1 MKKQFVVINV
11 ETVAWDDQ
19 IITLK
24 SADATMKI
32 HLHDQLEHN
41 QFSIGDEVEIE
52 LPIAVVKKQKVKK
65 EKTVA

>member
-11 ETVAWDDQ
+11 EKVAWDDE

-24 SADATMKI
+24 SADATIKL

-41 QFSIGDEVEIE
+41 QFAVGDEVEIE
-52 LPIAVVKKQKVKK
+52 LPIEAKKKAKK
-65 EKTVA
+65 A